1 MALPDPHTAQAAGPS
16 RYTIKVIT
24 PQDREE
30 AIQKARVDIAASAL
44 SAEAHFDLAFA
55 LSSTDRLDEAT
66 AEFKEAL
73 RLDPNHV
80 EAHIDLGIILNDAG
94 DAEAAIGEWTTAIR
108 LSPEND
114 DAHLFLG
121 NALSERGQIQE
132 ARTEWAKVIEIN
144 KKRFPLYT
152 WAEISQILNVREATQ
167 KLNNPSTP
175 GDG

>member
-1 MALPDPHTAQAAGPS
+1 MALPDPHTSQAAGPS

-24 PQDREE
+24 PQDRED
-30 AIQKARVDIAASAL
+30 AIQKAKVDIAVSAL

-94 DAEAAIGEWTTAIR
+94 DAEAAIGEWTTAIQ
-108 LSPEND
+108 LNPEND

-121 NALSERGQIQE
+121 NALNKRGE
-132 ARTEWAKVIEIN
+132 VEKARIEWAEVVEIY
-144 KKRFPLYT
+144 KRRYPRNS
-152 WAEISQILNVREATQ
+152 WDEISEILNVREAVENL
-167 KLNNPSTP
+167 KGP
-175 GDG
+175 